1 MWNPR
6 YRGGARPCSGL
17 SGDYNCGMASRPG
30 LGESTR
36 KWFTDRAAA
45 LDTAS
50 FAEIF
55 LAGVD
60 KAASA
65 RWETAVERAA
75 TLPGDIRPQK
85 VSSLTN
91 HFARELAVV
100 GAATG
105 VAAAAPAVGTTATIV
120 ASTAELA
127 WFTARSGDLILTM
140 AALHG
145 RSTPT
150 IEERRAWVL
159 AVLIFG
165 GSAREGF
172 TAAARQ
178 LGVTVDPSHST
189 PITRVP
195 LATMRA
201 INGLLTTSLVR
212 KYGARRGVIALGTA
226 LPLGI
231 GAVIGGSANY
241 SAVRALSRH
250 ADQFF
255 TKLPYSAID
264 VAGRDIS

>member
-1 MWNPR
+1 
-6 YRGGARPCSGL
+6 
-17 SGDYNCGMASRPG
+17 MASRSEVG
-30 LGESTR
+30 NSAR
-36 KWFTDRAAA
+36 RWFTDRMAAIDA
-45 LDTAS
+45 AS
-50 FAEIF
+50 IAEIF

-60 KAASA
+60 KAAGA

-75 TLPGDIRPQK
+75 ALEGAIRPQK
-85 VSSLTN
+85 ISALTT

-105 VAAAAPAVGTTATIV
+105 VAAATPAVGTTATLV

-127 WFTARSGDLILTM
+127 WFTARSGDFILTM
-140 AALHG
+140 AAIHG

-150 IEERRAWVL
+150 VEERRAGVL

-172 TAAARQ
+172 TAAASQ
-178 LGVTVDPSHST
+178 LGVAVDPRRDT
-189 PITRVP
+189 PMARVP
-195 LATMRA
+195 LATLRA
-201 INGLLTTSLVR
+201 INGMLSTSLVR

-250 ADQFF
+250 ADRFF
-255 TKLPYSAID
+255 SKLPYSAIEVHSREIHSD
-264 VAGRDIS
+264 PQ